1 MPRSGRA
8 CWVHSSATREVIA
21 TSRSARDRSP
31 PVTSRALACIAAV
44 LARWPASVTRSR
56 WRESSTTSRRAASSR
71 STVRTWSGSAWRT
84 AAVST
89 AGRPA
94 ASARPSR
101 WAACERHP
109 GVPSGPPWRTTSTA
123 SPSRGQQRLPGR
135 EEVAGPLAAPGE
147 HRPADVGVGAEQH
160 EQPAR
165 LRSRLVRRTRDFGQ
179 RSAAG
184 ARPEPRVGQVA
195 SRSGLVTGTPRSPRR
210 WVSVT
215 SRHSAAQ
222 PTPGAV
228 PPPRPRA
235 STVTRG
241 RRGSTIAPP
250 RTGVRERGPGRP
262 ASGPV
267 PERGPG
273 PMPSQRPS
281 PRPPHRARA
290 ARRRGRRRAPARCRP
305 ARTPSRTGPR
315 RRARRG
321 R

>member
-21 TSRSARDRSP
+21 TSRSARERSP

-44 LARWPASVTRSR
+44 LARCPASVTRSR

-71 STVRTWSGSAWRT
+71 STVRTCSGSAWRT

-101 WAACERHP
+101 WAACERQP
-109 GVPSGPPWRTTSTA
+109 GVPSGPPWWTTSTA

-165 LRSRLVRRTRDFGQ
+165 FPLPRCTDLVRLACGFAGPE
-179 RSAAG
+179 G
-184 ARPEPRVGQVA
+184 ARTVRTSHEVGIGGSGSGWDHRA

-250 RTGVRERGPGRP
+250 RAGVRDRGRGRP
-262 ASGPV
+262 ASGPW
-267 PERGPG
+267 PDPPTAPNASGSTARST
-273 PMPSQRPS
+273 PSTG
-281 PRPPHRARA
+281 AM
-290 ARRRGRRRAPARCRP
+290 PARP
-305 ARTPSRTGPR
+305 HAVANRTAP
-315 RRARRG
+315 
-321 R
+321 

>member
-1 MPRSGRA
+1 MPRSWRS
-8 CWVHSSATREVIA
+8 CWVHSSATRAVIA
-21 TSRSARDRSP
+21 TSRSARERSP

-44 LARWPASVTRSR
+44 SARCPASVTRSR

-71 STVRTWSGSAWRT
+71 STVRTCSGSAWRT

-94 ASARPSR
+94 ASARASR

-109 GVPSGPPWRTTSTA
+109 GVPSGPPWWTTSTA
-123 SPSRGQQRLPGR
+123 SPSRGSRARQ
-135 EEVAGPLAAPGE
+135 VASRSRARSR
-147 HRPADVGVGAEQH
+147 RPAST
-160 EQPAR
+160 AR
-165 LRSRLVRRTRDFGQ
+165 PTSESGPSSTSSRLGSRSTLGSRSLATSCDLRTVSPASGVREPCASRTKSE
-179 RSAAG
+179 SAG
-184 ARPEPRVGQVA
+184 WDQVA

-250 RTGVRERGPGRP
+250 RTGVRGRGAGRP
-262 ASGPV
+262 ASDPDAGPPAV
-267 PERGPG
+267 PL
-273 PMPSQRPS
+273 
-281 PRPPHRARA
+281 
-290 ARRRGRRRAPARCRP
+290 PARPGTSGSTARSTPSTGAMP
-305 ARTPSRTGPR
+305 ARPHAVANRTAP
-315 RRARRG
+315 
-321 R
+321 